1 MWGRDVPRRR
11 IDNRQIGQRGL
22 AGWVLSRQR
31 LARRVLRGPLLAQIV
46 GPAPKRRGVRPRP
59 PFRPRLI
66 AAPAPEMEFAPW
78 SDALA
83 ATGLPVVTPHSVDD
97 DQPASAEYTPRAGAY
112 PGEHEDVEQ
121 PTARVSVS
129 EEPPLPEVRATDI
142 VPPTPQRAL
151 PPRERLGRRVEERV
165 QELPPPAAAVL
176 PPPDASVSEG
186 GSAITPPSVE
196 QPPPIAPE
204 PYEAEMSSASR
215 AANVVAPD
223 APEERAIPHVG
234 AGEPERAQ
242 YGSIEEVGIEGAH
255 AIGDA
260 VPDGGSR
267 LSSLPSLP
275 GRQAGKPATTT
286 AEDLPVPEPYLDGE
300 DHPATET
307 APRDETIAPPAVQ
320 ASAAPYETQGQP
332 APPKAEPSSPVRS
345 VNEEHRALAAR
356 ESSPAAPPTAEPPV
370 IAEPPQSNASP
381 DAPVVTSP
389 APLLS
394 APALSKPEET
404 TAAELFTSGGMD
416 RSPAAWMARLTAAAQ
431 PRSEQAPA
439 PVPATPQAPIP
450 PVSQGAP
457 TPFVAPSPRFIA
469 PMQVRT
475 PFVGTVAAAETR
487 ANMHV
492 QPDAGPLIESD
503 APMVA
508 PVEGDVPA
516 VAPVA
521 ASDAAPSQAA
531 TTEGDGET
539 EPLRS
544 VPVIPETR
552 PDAEPVPDPVS
563 SGEPDRSPAAWIE
576 RLRRAERAPANSE
589 PARQSAS
596 PIPLGQPSPGAPAR
610 RAVARPPQVIPP
622 VVAGEQR
629 TPTPLPEAT
638 RRFLQP
644 LVGIDPADVPVYEG
658 PGADATTTAY
668 GADALTDGNMVML
681 GASHA
686 ADSPETL
693 GLIAHELTH
702 VARRRDPRFIP
713 PIARVEDRA
722 VATNLF
728 ASAPAE
734 RGPEAIHPLA
744 DDETVA
750 RRVESRVAH
759 AARAADPEPPRQP
772 SAFVAGEDRPA
783 RPFAP
788 AQPSVETQRGEPE
801 NSRWGGLPAP
811 WEPLP
816 GWLASPAPDARPMP
830 ANVTPLLAAA
840 PALAPV
846 APLPQLAEQGRES
859 DGDSAVSE
867 PAPAPPRDS
876 PAPAE
881 PDLDALAR
889 QVYVLLKR
897 RLALERR
904 SFG

>member
-1 MWGRDVPRRR
+1 
-11 IDNRQIGQRGL
+11 
-22 AGWVLSRQR
+22 
-31 LARRVLRGPLLAQIV
+31 VLRGPLLAQIV
-46 GPAPKRRGVRPRP
+46 GPAPERRGVRPRP

-66 AAPAPEMEFAPW
+66 AAPAPEMEFASW
-78 SDALA
+78 SDAPADAPDA
-83 ATGLPVVTPHSVDD
+83 AGLRAVTPPSVDD
-97 DQPASAEYTPRAGAY
+97 DRPASAEYTPRAGAY

-121 PTARVSVS
+121 PTARVSVP
-129 EEPPLPEVRATDI
+129 EEPPRPEVRATDI

-151 PPRERLGRRVEERV
+151 PPRERLGRRVEERA
-165 QELPPPAAAVL
+165 QEMSPPAVA
-176 PPPDASVSEG
+176 
-186 GSAITPPSVE
+186 TPPRVE
-196 QPPPIAPE
+196 QPPPNAPE
-204 PYEAEMSSASR
+204 PYKAEMSGASSA
-215 AANVVAPD
+215 AYVVAPD
-223 APEERAIPHVG
+223 APAEQPLSPVG
-234 AGEPERAQ
+234 EVEPESAQ
-242 YGSIEEVGIEGAH
+242 YGSVEEVGIEGAH

-260 VPDGGSR
+260 VPDSGGSR
-267 LSSLPSLP
+267 LSSLPP
-275 GRQAGKPATTT
+275 RPEQQAGKPATTT
-286 AEDLPVPEPYLDGE
+286 TEDLPVPEPYLDGE
-300 DHPATET
+300 DQPATAT

-320 ASAAPYETQGQP
+320 ASAASYETQGQP
-332 APPKAEPSSPVRS
+332 TPLEAEPSSPARPVD
-345 VNEEHRALAAR
+345 EERRALAAR
-356 ESSPAAPPTAEPPV
+356 ERSPAAPPSAEPAV
-370 IAEPPQSNASP
+370 VAEPPQSNASP
-381 DAPVVTSP
+381 DAPVVTP
-389 APLLS
+389 ATPLPS
-394 APALSKPEET
+394 APAPATPTEI
-404 TAAELFTSGGMD
+404 TAADLFTSGGMD

-431 PRSEQAPA
+431 PRSEQAATAMPETP
-439 PVPATPQAPIP
+439 PVPAP
-450 PVSQGAP
+450 PVPQTAP

-469 PMQVRT
+469 PVQVRT
-475 PFVGTVAAAETR
+475 PFVETVEAAETR
-487 ANMHV
+487 ASMPA
-492 QPDAGPLIESD
+492 QPDAGSLVESD
-503 APMVA
+503 APA
-508 PVEGDVPA
+508 SSPVEGDVLALAPA
-516 VAPVA
+516 V

-544 VPVIPETR
+544 IPVIPEAQ
-552 PDAEPVPDPVS
+552 PDAEPVPAPTS
-563 SGEPDRSPAAWIE
+563 LEEPDHSPAAWIE
-576 RLRRAERAPANSE
+576 RLQRAERAPAKSE
-589 PARQSAS
+589 PARESAH
-596 PIPLGQPSPGAPAR
+596 PITLGQTSPGAPAR
-610 RAVARPPQVIPP
+610 RALARPPRVIPP

-629 TPTPLPEAT
+629 VPTPLPEAA

-658 PGADATTTAY
+658 PRADATTTAY

-686 ADSPETL
+686 AGSPETL

-713 PIARVEDRA
+713 PIARLEGPA
-722 VATNLF
+722 AATSL
-728 ASAPAE
+728 SA
-734 RGPEAIHPLA
+734 GPEAETEAIPPLA

-750 RRVESRVAH
+750 RRVESRVAR

-801 NSRWGGLPAP
+801 GGHWGGLPAP

-816 GWLASPAPDARPMP
+816 DWMASPAPDTRPLP
-830 ANVTPLLAAA
+830 ANVTPLPVAA

-867 PAPAPPRDS
+867 PAPPPPRDA

-889 QVYVLLKR
+889 QVYALLKR